1 LKNQQTL
8 LIAMLIS
15 MVFWGLSWPSAKVV
29 SSYSDPIVLT
39 AYRYS
44 IVFLTLIPILLFLK
58 IPLRISKKGIP
69 FVLISGF
76 LLAIYSYLMFLGLK
90 KGTAGAGGVLV
101 TTLNPLMAY
110 FLSMLIARK
119 KPNINE
125 TIGLVLGLIAGCVLL
140 KIWVSFDLLFNSGN
154 LYFLASALLW
164 SIMSRFTAK
173 SSDYGSPFSFSL
185 WMYFITLIS
194 LFPFIDYESL
204 KATFEIREF
213 QFWGNV
219 FFGGAI
225 VTSLATTIYFYATS
239 KLGSAKASSFIF
251 LVPFSAAVSSFILLD
266 EKLEIHT
273 MIGGVLGIAAVYMI
287 QRKGKN

>member
-1 LKNQQTL
+1 
-8 LIAMLIS
+8 MLIS
-15 MVFWGLSWPSAKVV
+15 MVFWGLSWPSVKVV
-29 SSYSDPIVLT
+29 SAYSDPIVLT

-58 IPLRISKKGIP
+58 IPLKIKKKGIP

-76 LLAIYSYLMFLGLK
+76 LLAIYSYMMFLGLK

-140 KIWVSFDLLFNSGN
+140 KIWGSFDLLFNSGN

-173 SSDYGSPFSFSL
+173 SSVYGSPFSFSL
-185 WMYFITLIS
+185 WMYLVTFLS
-194 LFPFIDYESL
+194 LFPFLDFSSL
-204 KATFEIREF
+204 KATFEIRELR
-213 QFWGNV
+213 FWGNV

-266 EKLEIHT
+266 EELEFHT
-273 MIGGVLGIAAVYMI
+273 LIGGVLGIAAVYMI
-287 QRKGKN
+287 QRKVRN

>member
-1 LKNQQTL
+1 
-8 LIAMLIS
+8 MLIS
-15 MVFWGLSWPSAKVV
+15 MVFWGLSWPSAKVI
-29 SSYSDPIVLT
+29 SGYSNPIVLT

-58 IPLRISKKGIP
+58 IPLKISKNGIP
-69 FVLISGF
+69 FVFISGF

-101 TTLNPLMAY
+101 TTLNPIFAY
-110 FLSMLIARK
+110 FLSLVIAKK
-119 KPNINE
+119 KPNTNE
-125 TIGLVLGLIAGCVLL
+125 TIGLILGLLAGCVLL
-140 KIWVSFDLLFNSGN
+140 KIWTSFDLLFNSGN

-164 SIMSRFTAK
+164 SVMSRFTAK
-173 SSDYGSPFSFSL
+173 SNDYGSPFSFSL

-194 LFPFIDYESL
+194 LFPFIDYQSF

-213 QFWGNV
+213 KFWGNV

-251 LVPFSAAVSSFILLD
+251 LVPFSAALSSFLLLD

-273 MIGGVLGIAAVYMI
+273 IFGGILGILAVFMI
-287 QRKGKN
+287 QKKQLIRK

>member
-15 MVFWGLSWPSAKVV
+15 MVFWGLSWPSAKVI
-29 SSYSDPIVLT
+29 SAYSNPIVLT

-58 IPLRISKKGIP
+58 IPLKISRKGIP

-76 LLAIYSYLMFLGLK
+76 LLAFYSYLMFLGLK

-101 TTLNPLMAY
+101 TTLNPLFAY
-110 FLSMLIARK
+110 FLSLLIIRK
-119 KPNINE
+119 KPNTNE
-125 TIGLVLGLIAGCVLL
+125 IIGLILGLLAGCVLL
-140 KIWVSFDLLFNSGN
+140 KIWSSFDLLFNSGN

-194 LFPFIDYESL
+194 LFPFIDLSSL
-204 KATFEIREF
+204 QATFVIRDF
-213 QFWGNV
+213 KFWGNV
-219 FFGGAI
+219 IFGGAI

-251 LVPFSAAVSSFILLD
+251 LVPFSAAVSSFFLLG
-266 EKLEIHT
+266 EKLEFHT
-273 MIGGVLGIAAVYMI
+273 IIGGILGVFAVYMI
-287 QRKGKN
+287 QRKK